1 MSSRL
6 VLLIRRVFDIRP
18 GITGIAQLAS
28 IDMSTPDKLA
38 EADRR
43 YMESRTFLGDLR
55 IIAATVLGGGSGDA
69 VIR

>member
-1 MSSRL
+1 ML
-6 VLLIRRVFDIRP
+6 QAETI
-18 GITGIAQLAS
+18 AS
-28 IDMSTPDKLA
+28 IADELA